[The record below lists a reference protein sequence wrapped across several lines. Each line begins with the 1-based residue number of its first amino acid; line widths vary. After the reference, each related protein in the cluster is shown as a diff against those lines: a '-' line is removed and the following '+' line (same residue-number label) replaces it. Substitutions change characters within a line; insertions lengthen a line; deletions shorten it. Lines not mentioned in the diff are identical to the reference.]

1 MSEYINLK
9 EHVEWL
15 KSLEADGK
23 ITILK
28 IERLPDGNIEIL
40 FKPVKAVEFIQF
52 DIKITPNTV
61 NNQ

>member
-9 EHVEWL
+9 EHINWL
-15 KSLEADGK
+15 KSLETDGK
-23 ITILK
+23 ITNLK

-40 FKPVKAVEFIQF
+40 FKPVKAIEFKQLDF
-52 DIKITPNTV
+52 KLK